1 MDNCWYSTKMK
12 RSRLHL
18 TLSYLLLFYFIG
30 FVVPP
35 VSAILPSAFLSR
47 PAEDRLAPYKPCNQ
61 NNLML
66 IDLAIWEILNR
77 AKRNDEL
84 LDKYATIQKDS
95 TGATAPE
102 GYTIASGIIQA
113 PQFLEDITRGTLAI
127 PVHSSNNPRFSHSGL
142 SPPLV

>member
-1 MDNCWYSTKMK
+1 MK

-18 TLSYLLLFYFIG
+18 TISYLLLFYFIG

-35 VSAILPSAFLSR
+35 ISAILPSTFLSR
-47 PAEDRLAPYKPCNQ
+47 LAEERLTPYKPCNQ
-61 NNLML
+61 NDLML

-95 TGATAPE
+95 TGVTAPA
-102 GYTIASGIIQA
+102 GYAIASGIIQA
-113 PQFLEDITRGTLAI
+113 PRLLEDTLRGPLTIT
-127 PVHSSNNPRFSHSGL
+127 VFSSKHPRYSHSGL